1 MRSAICPTHLHFH
14 DLASH
19 FLALTANDRYLRF
32 GWVLSDWDIVT
43 YVETLLNST
52 GNVFVVLEPAPDISG
67 VLHLELHDGGADLGL
82 SVSAWA
88 RRQGIGSLLLERAAL
103 LASARGV
110 RTLFARSLNHNAAL
124 RGLALRAGMQ
134 VACAPSIRSAQPERP
149 ADRDAFVERG
159 PFTPKITLADRSL
172 RSQWSPGRPR
182 DATHAELGEPMTC

>member
-14 DLASH
+14 DMASH
-19 FLALTANDRYLRF
+19 FLALAANDRYLRF
-32 GWVLSDWDIVT
+32 GWVLSDWDIVA

-52 GNVFVVLEPAPDISG
+52 GNMFVVVEPAPDISG
-67 VLHLELHDGGADLGL
+67 VLHLEFHGGGADLGL

-124 RGLALRAGMQ
+124 RGLALHAGMQ
-134 VACAPSIRSAQPERP
+134 VACAPSARLERP
-149 ADRDAFVERG
+149 TAREALVERG
-159 PFTPKITLADRSL
+159 PFTPKITLADYSL
-172 RSQWSPGRPR
+172 RSRWAPGRPR
-182 DATHAELGEPMTC
+182 EETGAKLGEPMMS

>member
-14 DLASH
+14 DMASH

-32 GWVLSDWDIVT
+32 GWVLSDWDIIT

-52 GNVFVVLEPAPDISG
+52 GNVFIVVEPAPDISG
-67 VLHLELHDGGADLGL
+67 VLHLEFHECGADLGL

-124 RGLALRAGMQ
+124 RRLALHASMQ
-134 VACAPSIRSAQPERP
+134 VACAPSPHSMQLELPGAYE
-149 ADRDAFVERG
+149 AFAERG
-159 PFTPKITLADRSL
+159 PFTPKITLADHSL
-172 RSQWSPGRPR
+172 RSQWRPGRPC
-182 DATHAELGEPMTC
+182 DTTDTELGEPMTS